1 MSPEP
6 VDEAP
11 PDPLGVLVEGGAEDP
26 VPEHP
31 EVSVELYET
40 GGEMLAGLRGEVHVL
55 SRRKVAADPGGLL
68 FFLSE

>member
-1 MSPEP
+1 VSPEP

-26 VPEHP
+26 APELR
-31 EVSVELYET
+31 EVSVELLET
-40 GGEMLAGLRGEVHVL
+40 GGEMLAGLRGVVHVF